1 MKYNSRSK
9 TFWLSL
15 CRTWNNSLTSTLLLK
30 SRKIK
35 NSSALF
41 CDRSGNDSRI
51 SSELKSTCGF
61 AEHLDPLYSKI
72 NSKIKHQNTED

>member
-1 MKYNSRSK
+1 MTFFPTNSQNKFKSFDISSK
-9 TFWLSL
+9 Q
-15 CRTWNNSLTSTLLLK
+15 